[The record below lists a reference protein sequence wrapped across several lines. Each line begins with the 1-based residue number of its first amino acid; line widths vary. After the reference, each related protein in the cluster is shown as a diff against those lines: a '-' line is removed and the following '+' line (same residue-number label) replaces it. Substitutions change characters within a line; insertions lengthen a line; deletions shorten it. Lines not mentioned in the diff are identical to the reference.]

1 MRYLVTSRYSDG
13 NREMIWGL
21 ADDGGVVMASLPVH
35 VVKVDGGPWRSG
47 YSGYSPLLNSV
58 ERFYTKEG
66 ELPRIAANKGTFAE
80 EDSWYESAGR
90 SNADII
96 KLNTNRE
103 PRFYAWLSFDG
114 DQYSPRISGGKPLVL
129 NLKKGEAQGW
139 NRTEFARD
147 HCVTGYMSKKFIQ
160 PDLNWGTNWS
170 NNEKSYPRPLFRL
183 AELYLSVAECL
194 AALDRPKEALTYLN
208 VVRERA
214 GIPDVTEEMLNDLP
228 AMDWIR
234 NERFVEL
241 WGEGLRYYD
250 ARRWM
255 IAPEVFAAGVRKGL
269 NMEQVEEPTFEEL
282 NQPVIVN
289 QDYKWENR
297 MYLAPIFA
305 NETYKNPQMVQAP
318 EY

>member
-1 MRYLVTSRYSDG
+1 M
-13 NREMIWGL
+13 
-21 ADDGGVVMASLPVH
+21 
-35 VVKVDGGPWRSG
+35 
-47 YSGYSPLLNSV
+47 
-58 ERFYTKEG
+58 
-66 ELPRIAANKGTFAE
+66 
-80 EDSWYESAGR
+80 
-90 SNADII
+90 
-96 KLNTNRE
+96 
-103 PRFYAWLSFDG
+103 
-114 DQYSPRISGGKPLVL
+114 
-129 NLKKGEAQGW
+129 
-139 NRTEFARD
+139 
-147 HCVTGYMSKKFIQ
+147 
-160 PDLNWGTNWS
+160 
-170 NNEKSYPRPLFRL
+170 

-214 GIPDVTEEMLNDLP
+214 GIPDVTEEMLNDMP

-282 NQPVIVN
+282 NQSVIVN

>member
-1 MRYLVTSRYSDG
+1 
-13 NREMIWGL
+13 
-21 ADDGGVVMASLPVH
+21 
-35 VVKVDGGPWRSG
+35 
-47 YSGYSPLLNSV
+47 
-58 ERFYTKEG
+58 
-66 ELPRIAANKGTFAE
+66 
-80 EDSWYESAGR
+80 
-90 SNADII
+90 
-96 KLNTNRE
+96 
-103 PRFYAWLSFDG
+103 
-114 DQYSPRISGGKPLVL
+114 
-129 NLKKGEAQGW
+129 
-139 NRTEFARD
+139 
-147 HCVTGYMSKKFIQ
+147 
-160 PDLNWGTNWS
+160 
-170 NNEKSYPRPLFRL
+170 
-183 AELYLSVAECL
+183 
-194 AALDRPKEALTYLN
+194 
-208 VVRERA
+208 
-214 GIPDVTEEMLNDLP
+214 
-228 AMDWIR
+228 MDWIR